1 MGQDQKKNARFQIA
15 PRFRVNLFRILSKEL
30 LGRTLTNKS
39 NANRTLDCLGLFC
52 PEPVFR
58 TRVELDKMNI
68 GETLEIW
75 ADDPAAER
83 DIQSLTQ
90 RLGHKILKM
99 KKDGDKLY
107 FLIRKEK

>member
-1 MGQDQKKNARFQIA
+1 MKN
-15 PRFRVNLFRILSKEL
+15 
-30 LGRTLTNKS
+30 
-39 NANRTLDCLGLFC
+39 
-52 PEPVFR
+52 
-58 TRVELDKMNI
+58 

-99 KKDGDKLY
+99 EKKENKLR
-107 FLIRKEK
+107 FLIRKKG

>member
-1 MGQDQKKNARFQIA
+1 MGI
-15 PRFRVNLFRILSKEL
+15 
-30 LGRTLTNKS
+30 TLTKT
-39 NANRTLDCLGLFC
+39 NADRVLDCLGLFC

-58 TRVELDKMNI
+58 TRLELDKMKI

-83 DIQSLTQ
+83 DMQSLTQ

-99 KKDGDKLY
+99 EKSGNKLY
-107 FLIRKEK
+107 FLIRKEG

>member
-1 MGQDQKKNARFQIA
+1 MTKTNAD
-15 PRFRVNLFRILSKEL
+15 RV
-30 LGRTLTNKS
+30 
-39 NANRTLDCLGLFC
+39 LDCLGLFC

-58 TRVELDKMNI
+58 TRLELDKMKK

-99 KKDGDKLY
+99 KKRGNKLY
-107 FLIRKEK
+107 FLIRKEG